1 MKKKPKAYKR
11 SKRKEQVV
19 LQLRIWHDNG
29 YATEATSYKLAK
41 ALEIEPTQRFRE
53 MLAEMCNEGVLVR
66 TPMNKTGRLPGWFYA
81 LSPSRVHYH
90 EKYSK
95 RRVNVKRKGVIS
107 AQLEMWQ

>member
-19 LQLRIWHDNG
+19 LQLRIWFDNG

-41 ALEIEPTQRFRE
+41 ALDIEPTQRFRDMLNE
-53 MLAEMCNEGVLVR
+53 MVTEGSLVR
-66 TPMNKTGRLPGWFYA
+66 APMNKTGRLPGWFYA
-81 LSPSRVHYH
+81 LSQPREYYH

-95 RRVNVKRKGVIS
+95 RRIAVKHKGVVS
-107 AQLEMWQ
+107 AQLEMWS